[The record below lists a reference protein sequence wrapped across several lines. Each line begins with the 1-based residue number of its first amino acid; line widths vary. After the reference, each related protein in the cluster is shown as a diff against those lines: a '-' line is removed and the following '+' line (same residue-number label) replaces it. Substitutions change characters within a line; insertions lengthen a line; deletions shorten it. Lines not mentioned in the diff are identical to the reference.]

1 MSPLPSVSGSSPDI
15 AETSPR
21 VVAFPVSPVRRRSL
35 RSLLGTITGI
45 CFIFG
50 ALLAVQLRAIQNIQK
65 QRERKTQSD
74 ARQKQSD
81 ALQKQIAVRYR
92 LDAQKAQHERDDA
105 LKKLNDALIAL
116 KTGNTLSGAQV
127 KALAGQI
134 RQLQALAC
142 LTPIT
147 GAGVR
152 IVLSDNPQAN
162 QVGANPSLPLPGL
175 VHDYDV
181 LQVVNELRSAKAGAI
196 AVSGADNQ
204 LIRITGTTPIRCVGP
219 VIFINWQPVA
229 APFSIEAIGSPKT
242 LKSALEMPGGIV
254 ENMRNQGGVGVKVS
268 GLNELTLPA
277 ADSEAGAGASSVSLP
292 PSDVS
297 LGAGVTSLAPKG
309 A

>member
-1 MSPLPSVSGSSPDI
+1 MSPLTSVSGSSPEG

-21 VVAFPVSPVRRRSL
+21 AVAFPASPVQRRSL
-35 RSLLGTITGI
+35 SSLLGTITGI

-50 ALLAVQLRAIQNIQK
+50 ALLAVQLRAIQNIQA
-65 QRERKTQSD
+65 QRAKKVQNEVL
-74 ARQKQSD
+74 QKQSD
-81 ALQKQIAVRYR
+81 ALQKQIALRYR
-92 LDAQKAQHERDDA
+92 MDAQKAQHERDATQHKLTAA
-105 LKKLNDALIAL
+105 LGEL
-116 KTGNTLSGAQV
+116 KNKGALSGVQV
-127 KALAGQI
+127 KALTGQI
-134 RQLQALAC
+134 RELQTLAC
-142 LTPIT
+142 LTPIN
-147 GAGVR
+147 GAGIR
-152 IVLSDNPQAN
+152 IVLSDNSQAA

-181 LQVVNELRSAKAGAI
+181 LQVVNELRSAKASAI

-277 ADSEAGAGASSVSLP
+277 ADSGEGASASSVSLP
-292 PSDVS
+292 PSDSSV
-297 LGAGVTSLAPKG
+297 GAGVTSLAPKG

>member
-1 MSPLPSVSGSSPDI
+1 MSPLPSISGSSPDK

-21 VVAFPVSPVRRRSL
+21 AVALPVSPVRGRSL

-50 ALLAVQLRAIQNIQK
+50 ALLAVQLRTIKNIQD
-65 QRERKTQSD
+65 QRVKKS
-74 ARQKQSD
+74 QSD
-81 ALQKQIAVRYR
+81 ALQKQLVARYR
-92 LDAQKAQHERDDA
+92 LDAQKAQHERDATQHKLTAA
-105 LKKLNDALIAL
+105 LFDL
-116 KTGNTLSGAQV
+116 KNKGALSGAQV
-127 KALAGQI
+127 KALTSQI
-134 RQLQALAC
+134 RELQTLAC
-142 LTPIT
+142 LTPVT

-152 IVLSDNPQAN
+152 IVLSDNPQAASA
-162 QVGANPSLPLPGL
+162 GGTSSAPLPGL

-181 LQVVNELRSAKAGAI
+181 LQVVNELRSAKASAI
-196 AVSGADNQ
+196 AVSGAGGEP
-204 LIRITGTTPIRCVGP
+204 IRITGTTPIRCVGP

-229 APFSIEAIGSPKT
+229 APFSIEAIGSSKT

-254 ENMRNQGGVGVKVS
+254 ENMRNQGGVGVKVL

-277 ADSEAGAGASSVSLP
+277 ADSEAGASASSVSLP
-292 PSDVS
+292 PSDSS